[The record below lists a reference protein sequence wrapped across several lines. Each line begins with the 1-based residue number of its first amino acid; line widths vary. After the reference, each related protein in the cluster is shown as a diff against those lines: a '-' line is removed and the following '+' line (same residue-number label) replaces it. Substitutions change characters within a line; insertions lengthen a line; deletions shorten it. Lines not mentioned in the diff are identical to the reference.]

1 MNKFFSKTELPFYKT
16 EPIDHLSPEEAIDL
30 IISEQIEG
38 LKILNKNKNRLKK
51 IIDIMHKHLQKCK
64 NGRLIYC
71 GAGTS
76 GRIAVQDG
84 AELYPTFGWPKARFR
99 YIIAGGKKALTSS
112 IEGAEDDK
120 KTADKEVEKLKVN
133 SNDIIIGLSASGNTP
148 FTCNVIN
155 AAKKSNALT
164 LSISNNSKGKI
175 NFLSDYNLVLDTEA
189 EVIAGSTRLKA
200 GTAQKVCLNIISSMI
215 MIKFGFVK
223 YGLMNKMVP
232 LNKKLIERKKRI
244 NSFYKNLYKD

>member
-1 MNKFFSKTELPFYKT
+1 
-16 EPIDHLSPEEAIDL
+16 
-30 IISEQIEG
+30 
-38 LKILNKNKNRLKK
+38 
-51 IIDIMHKHLQKCK
+51 MHKHLQKCK

-84 AELYPTFGWPKARFR
+84 AEYILLWLPKARFR
-99 YIIAGGKKALTSS
+99 FIIAGGKKALTS

-133 SNDIIIGLSASGNTP
+133 SNDIIIGLSASEMP

-164 LSISNNSKGKI
+164 LSISNN
-175 NFLSDYNLVLDTEA
+175 E
-189 EVIAGSTRLKA
+189 E
-200 GTAQKVCLNIISSMI
+200 
-215 MIKFGFVK
+215 
-223 YGLMNKMVP
+223 
-232 LNKKLIERKKRI
+232 KLIFFQI
-244 NSFYKNLYKD
+244 TI

>member
-1 MNKFFSKTELPFYKT
+1 MQRYKR
-16 EPIDHLSPEEAIDL
+16 S
-30 IISEQIEG
+30 
-38 LKILNKNKNRLKK
+38 
-51 IIDIMHKHLQKCK
+51 
-64 NGRLIYC
+64 
-71 GAGTS
+71 
-76 GRIAVQDG
+76 
-84 AELYPTFGWPKARFR
+84 
-99 YIIAGGKKALTSS
+99 
-112 IEGAEDDK
+112 
-120 KTADKEVEKLKVN
+120 
-133 SNDIIIGLSASGNTP
+133 
-148 FTCNVIN
+148 
-155 AAKKSNALT
+155 KKSNALT